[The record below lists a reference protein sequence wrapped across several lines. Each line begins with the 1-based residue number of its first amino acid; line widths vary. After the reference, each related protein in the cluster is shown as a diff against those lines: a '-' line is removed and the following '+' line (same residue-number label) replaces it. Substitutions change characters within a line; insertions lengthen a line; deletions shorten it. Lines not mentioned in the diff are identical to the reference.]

1 MKYLQLLFLVMI
13 RSLCAA
19 QETHDFESTNP
30 AAADVNAMILE
41 AEKELEAHENGTSG
55 NIFRVHALIALSKI
69 YPKMVDGTYFGIL
82 YRPSHEEILLW
93 KEWYNKNRFYL
104 SYDPLNERYEG
115 LLDNEKIIVLTLP
128 DGTIRKSRTEEEL
141 DSLEKIYQHTLNNK
155 NKTKK

>member
-13 RSLCAA
+13 TGLCPA
-19 QETHDFESTNP
+19 QEIRIRGINP
-30 AAADVNAMILE
+30 PAEDIYDE
-41 AEKELEAHENGTSG
+41 IIGAEKVLEAHENGLSA
-55 NIFRVHALIALSKI
+55 NFYRVHDIIALSKI
-69 YPKMVDGTYFGIL
+69 TPKVWDGTYMGIR
-82 YRPSHEEILLW
+82 YKPSHEEILLW

-155 NKTKK
+155 NKTNK